1 MFSKLSLKQLNA
13 LLLRKKSFLPKPEGD
28 ELAKKRAAVID
39 KEGLIDLCKEYVQE
53 EEIETLLNDATGSKP
68 QSSIPSNLAGEAA
81 AFADCTPEQLLYRA
95 ESMRKHPHIVRAS
108 DPSMAGLSDEAIY
121 EFADKLK
128 MLAENPEVCIWQ
140 VL

>member
-28 ELAKKRAAVID
+28 ELARKRAAVID

-53 EEIETLLNDATGSKP
+53 EEIETLLNDAASSK
-68 QSSIPSNLAGEAA
+68 PSNLAGEAA

-128 MLAENPEVCIWQ
+128 ILAENPEVCI
-140 VL
+140 